1 MSTSRYTSACVFAG
15 TLLACN
21 ADPGSHVLA
30 PRLDAVQA
38 SEEVSALEGASG
50 PAATGHGDVIQQPS
64 GELEALLEM
73 TGEVESIRER
83 ARERRRRLGL
93 G

>member
-21 ADPGSHVLA
+21 ADPASHVLA
-30 PRLDAVQA
+30 AGLDAVQA

-50 PAATGHGDVIQQPS
+50 PAATG
-64 GELEALLEM
+64 
-73 TGEVESIRER
+73 
-83 ARERRRRLGL
+83 GL
-93 G
+93 SWA